1 MGESKT
7 ETASFLSILQLSI
20 LNKTFS
26 LADKVWFWQEY
37 SCQISFVSSKV

>member
-7 ETASFLSILQLSI
+7 ETASFLFVQLSI

-37 SCQISFVSSKV
+37 PCQISFVSSKV